1 MQRRIGKEYVDLYNF
16 KNNLLKYSLS
26 CCLDKNNV
34 EGKSLSNKGGKIKFF
49 NIAVKKMEK
58 DKEMED
64 E

>member
-1 MQRRIGKEYVDLYNF
+1 MQRRIGKEYVDFNIF
-16 KNNLLKYSLS
+16 KNNMVKCSLS
-26 CCLDKNNV
+26 CCLDKNDADSRD
-34 EGKSLSNKGGKIKFF
+34 ETIKGGKFL

>member
-1 MQRRIGKEYVDLYNF
+1 MQRRIGKEYVDFNIF

-34 EGKSLSNKGGKIKFF
+34 EGKSNKGGKIKFF